1 MCIHCVDLCSQYLQE
16 KLKREKGGAPAD
28 LTKKK
33 EKEETIILRPLNM
46 TDLKEAKNQVN
57 PCFYLIQVECES
69 TCIAAHSTLQ
79 GETEWLVA

>member
-69 TCIAAHSTLQ
+69 TCIAAHSTRQ
-79 GETEWLVA
+79 RQTE